1 MEGTLSQALPWLLGS
16 LCLIAALCL
25 LRRPLA
31 AMAKLVSRT
40 GLGLAALYLLS
51 PVGKLMGAALGVN
64 LFNALVL
71 GTLGAPG
78 LGLLLLWNWALR

>member
-1 MEGTLSQALPWLLGS
+1 MEGTLGQALPWLVGS

-25 LRRPLA
+25 LRRPLT
-31 AMAKLVSRT
+31 AMVRLASRT
-40 GLGLAALYLLS
+40 GLGLAALCLLA
-51 PVGKLMGAALGVN
+51 PVGRLVGAGLGIN